1 MIKSIVWLLF
11 FPLFQMINLQWI
23 FSQRI
28 TDQTKFKTWEHSG
41 LKFIK
46 NYWPHLPS
54 LLKSTLPIK
63 ISPWEKEKQL
73 LKKSVKLAA
82 HHICQGLFLIESRP
96 IACEH
101 WKVNLTLNS
110 LLISQKERYK
120 QSYLYAY
127 LSLHDSVGYWVNSTR
142 NNDISDGF
150 T

>member
-1 MIKSIVWLLF
+1 MLL
-11 FPLFQMINLQWI
+11 IN
-23 FSQRI
+23 
-28 TDQTKFKTWEHSG
+28 FK
-41 LKFIK
+41 
-46 NYWPHLPS
+46 PHLPS

-63 ISPWEKEKQL
+63 ISQWEKEKQL